1 MSLTPVSPLFPDAGI
16 CSVLFENRM
25 GCLTEEVPEETQR
38 FIFSV
43 GEMFR
48 ISQLVVLFPQ
58 SVWPYLPM
66 WKRFVG
72 AWDYLFTVG
81 EQNLKNIQ

>member
-1 MSLTPVSPLFPDAGI
+1 MSSFPPNAGI

-25 GCLTEEVPEETQR
+25 GCMNQEVPEETQK

-48 ISQLVVLFPQ
+48 LSPLVVLFPQ
-58 SVWPYLPM
+58 YVWPYLPF
-66 WKRFVG
+66 WKRFVE
-72 AWDYLFTVG
+72 AWDYLFKVG
-81 EQNLKNIQ
+81 EQLSL